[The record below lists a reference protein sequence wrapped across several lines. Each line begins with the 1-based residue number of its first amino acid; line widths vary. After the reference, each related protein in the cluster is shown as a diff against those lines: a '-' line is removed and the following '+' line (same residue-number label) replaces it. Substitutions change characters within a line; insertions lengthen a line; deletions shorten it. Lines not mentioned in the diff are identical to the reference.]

1 LGTQSAILRDT
12 YPESIFKDINAKYT
26 EWPAESFKLAESNV
40 YTDIT
45 ENTLPTQK
53 YIDENMEIVL
63 KQVVK
68 AGYRMANLLEDMW
81 GNSNNYHG
89 IIPDEILAND
99 VPQTI
104 A

>member
-1 LGTQSAILRDT
+1 
-12 YPESIFKDINAKYT
+12 
-26 EWPAESFKLAESNV
+26 
-40 YTDIT
+40 
-45 ENTLPTQK
+45 
-53 YIDENMEIVL
+53 MEIVL

-104 A
+104 AQ